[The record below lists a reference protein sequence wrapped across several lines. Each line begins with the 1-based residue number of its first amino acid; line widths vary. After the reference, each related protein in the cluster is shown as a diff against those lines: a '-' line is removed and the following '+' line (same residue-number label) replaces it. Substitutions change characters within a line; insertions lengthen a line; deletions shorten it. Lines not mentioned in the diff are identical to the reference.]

1 VVEDNSGFGGSYV
14 KITILT
20 FAQTRTQLGFAERTI
35 DCTPE
40 ETPREILRRL
50 APHFD
55 PGKTIRVAVN
65 QEYADWDRPV
75 GEATEL
81 ALIPPVSG
89 G

>member
-1 VVEDNSGFGGSYV
+1 MPTTEV

-20 FAQTRTQLGFAERTI
+20 FAQTRAQLGFAEKSVE
-35 DCTPE
+35 CEPG

-50 APHFD
+50 APQFD

-65 QEYADWDRPV
+65 QEYADWDKPV
-75 GEATEL
+75 GEAMEL

>member
-1 VVEDNSGFGGSYV
+1 M
-14 KITILT
+14 KIKILT
-20 FAQTRTQLGFAERTI
+20 FAHTRTQLGFDEKEFECHAG
-35 DCTPE
+35 

-50 APHFD
+50 APQFD

-75 GEATEL
+75 GNASEL

>member
-1 VVEDNSGFGGSYV
+1 M
-14 KITILT
+14 KITVLT
-20 FAQTRTQLGFAERTI
+20 FAQTRAQLGFSEKTI
-35 DCTPE
+35 EYEPR

-50 APHFD
+50 APQFD

-65 QEYADWDRPV
+65 QEYADWDKPI
-75 GEATEL
+75 GDATEL